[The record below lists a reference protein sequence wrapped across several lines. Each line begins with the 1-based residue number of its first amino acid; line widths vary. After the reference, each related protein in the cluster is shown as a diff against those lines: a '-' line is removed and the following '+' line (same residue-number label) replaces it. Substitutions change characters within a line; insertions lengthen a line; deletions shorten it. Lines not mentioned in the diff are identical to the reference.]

1 MPNEQEAKALTHLF
15 ATIGSRTER
24 GGWVAEAAGK
34 TSYRGLTLARV
45 GDVVQY
51 DDGSEAVVVD
61 GAGFAAT
68 SEGKPIAL
76 VGSRLSNGDVISQ
89 TLQDGAGIRVT
100 DDESIP
106 GLFDPAYVPPP
117 ARPRYRLAVKGAT
130 TARGGV
136 LREATGTWDVGESL
150 GKSAVVGNVVH
161 YEDGSTA
168 RIVSGLGIADYPDFT
183 PLAFVG
189 SELSNGDTV
198 TDSPERE
205 GRGFTDTFTV
215 VKLATTVDQEAAT

>member
-24 GGWVAEAAGK
+24 GGCVAEAASK

-100 DDESIP
+100 DDETIP

-117 ARPRYRLAVKGAT
+117 ARPRYRQAVKGAT
-130 TARGGV
+130 TATGGV
-136 LREATGTWDVGESL
+136 LREAIGTWDVCESL

-189 SELSNGDTV
+189 GELSNGDTV

-205 GRGFTDTFTV
+205 GRGFADTFTV